1 MTDAGPWRLLYKNS
15 DNNNEVIA
23 ELTGNSAKSSI
34 KQARWKT
41 RNRGVDK
48 LSIVADQ
55 SLFKSVPR
63 EENNDFGTK
72 EPGIFWQSQRFVK
85 QITAVDTASDTF
97 TVSGDVR
104 TDFEEGGAV
113 TVTGSSRTDDGTIF
127 KVKDP
132 SDVTFDSTNNETK
145 ITVVEDVTDSTVD
158 GSIEGYE
165 NIFRGYPTSQGK
177 ITENGDV
184 KLTLAD
190 FLKYTGSEDV
200 TISSSST
207 INDVASKLTPS
218 DYTFDSPASSN
229 VTHIDSNGN
238 QQTGY
243 APVDDYSLNSTDRG
257 VGFRELVR
265 NYGFAIKAKANKQ
278 IRFEP
283 VGFAGSIDTID
294 SPAVGQ
300 TSNTRG
306 NWKEWTAGDTGVAN
320 VTNVA
325 RVVNSKN
332 GNRFDSGVIT
342 NSTSVNKF
350 GKQTPKAGLPVKK
363 SFVDSD
369 KEAKR
374 VAENLIRDSQNPT
387 EGGRVKIAGR
397 FTNNVSNSSFTLND
411 PVRDLNGKDATPE
424 DVFVCWSQINF
435 YPENKSILEFQ
446 FENQD
451 EREADITDDVRA
463 ERATTFGDGSSS
475 VGPLGLNVGEA
486 SAQTSSSSSNEYDN
500 GEAQVSSFSSND
512 YDNGEAQTSSS
523 SSATDETTAGREQLV
538 SQTDFFVDISSF
550 NTVEDGVDISND
562 VDLFSFKAFRVVV
575 EPDVQTHVRVK
586 VDYGSVTVYDMTHLM
601 NDSIDNTLQ
610 FFHVPNT
617 SQGNVS
623 LGLEDIDGNN
633 ANVDYDFEVYQEFP
647 HSHTIFTS
655 TSDSG
660 HGGENEPGD
669 HNISTSTSTSDSGHG
684 GEGEPGDH
692 NISTSTSTSDSGHGN
707 AATDPHGGDTDT
719 DSVNT
724 TQENN
729 TDR

>member
-1 MTDAGPWRLLYKNS
+1 MTDAGPWLLLYKNS
-15 DNNNEVIA
+15 SNNNEVIA
-23 ELTGNSAKSSI
+23 ELTGSNGKSSI

-48 LSIVADQ
+48 LSIIADQ
-55 SLFKSVPR
+55 TLFKSVPR

-72 EPGIFWQSQRFVK
+72 EPGIFWQSQRFEK
-85 QITAVDTASDTF
+85 QITAVDTNNDTF
-97 TVSGDVR
+97 TVSGDV
-104 TDFEEGGAV
+104 TDDFEEGGAV
-113 TVTGSSRTDDGTIF
+113 TVTDSSRTDDGTIF

-132 SDVTFDSTNNETK
+132 SDVTFDSNNNETT
-145 ITVVEDVTDSTVD
+145 ITVVEDVTDGTVD
-158 GSIEGYE
+158 GSLEGYE

-218 DYTFDSPASSN
+218 DYSFDSPASSN
-229 VTHIDSNGN
+229 VTHIDSTGT

-243 APVDDYSLNSTDRG
+243 APVDNYSLNSTDRG

-265 NYGFAIKAKANKQ
+265 NYGFAVKAKANKE

-283 VGFAGSIDTID
+283 VGFGGSIDTID

-300 TSNTRG
+300 TNNTQG

-320 VTNVA
+320 VVNVA

-387 EGGRVKIAGR
+387 EGGRVKVAGR

-411 PVRDLNGKDATPE
+411 PVRDLNGKNATPE

-463 ERATTFGDGSSS
+463 ERSTTFSSS
-475 VGPLGLNVGEA
+475 TE
-486 SAQTSSSSSNEYDN
+486 
-500 GEAQVSSFSSND
+500 
-512 YDNGEAQTSSS
+512 
-523 SSATDETTAGREQLV
+523 
-538 SQTDFFVDISSF
+538 
-550 NTVEDGVDISND
+550 
-562 VDLFSFKAFRVVV
+562 
-575 EPDVQTHVRVK
+575 
-586 VDYGSVTVYDMTHLM
+586 SVTG
-601 NDSIDNTLQ
+601 NTG
-610 FFHVPNT
+610 
-617 SQGNVS
+617 S
-623 LGLEDIDGNN
+623 
-633 ANVDYDFEVYQEFP
+633 AA
-647 HSHTIFTS
+647 
-655 TSDSG
+655 
-660 HGGENEPGD
+660 PGV
-669 HNISTSTSTSDSGHG
+669 
-684 GEGEPGDH
+684 
-692 NISTSTSTSDSGHGN
+692 
-707 AATDPHGGDTDT
+707 GGDTGSNAPDVGGDTGSNAPDVGGQTGDESPDVSGTSEFGGDVNLIDDDSDSDTFFSGLDDIFRNIANTSANVGSDGASGMVIYINATKNSSETTVDVNSIEVGVEVDGTEVAALGNDFPTFTMYQDT
-719 DSVNT
+719 DNGHVLNASLWVPATIDDNSDIEVNIRTVSGT
-724 TQENN
+724 TQPAIFETLIQFIDTHNHGSGTYDADLHPHTDGTLDTDNHPHTDGTLDTDNHPHTDGTLDTDNHPHQNGTLEADQTGENK